1 MQKRAF
7 ILACAVALLAGYV
20 FAGPRLIRQVKPVY
34 PAEAKQAGVTGTV
47 RLEATIAPDGSVQN
61 VRAASGH
68 ALLVPQA
75 IEAVR
80 QWQYEPVLLD
90 GKPVAVMTTITLNF
104 TLPDAI
110 AIEDRPGSGGMRP
123 VQMVRPVYPPE
134 AKANKVTGTVLLL
147 AEVGNDGKVESLRTL
162 KGDPALAA
170 AAEEAVKQWIY
181 EPVRIAGEPVAVLV
195 EIEVNFRLAE

>member
-1 MQKRAF
+1 CTYFLYRRRNKQRLREQPVPRARTELPPATGVYRVGEGFMQKRAF

-20 FAGPRLIRQVKPVY
+20 FSGPRLIRQVKPVY
-34 PAEAKQAGVTGTV
+34 PAEAKQAGVTGTA

-90 GKPVAVMTTITLNF
+90 GKPVAVMTTIPLNF
-104 TLPDAI
+104 TLPDAL
-110 AIEDRPGSGGMRP
+110 ASESRPG
-123 VQMVRPVYPPE
+123 
-134 AKANKVTGTVLLL
+134 TG
-147 AEVGNDGKVESLRTL
+147 
-162 KGDPALAA
+162 
-170 AAEEAVKQWIY
+170 
-181 EPVRIAGEPVAVLV
+181 
-195 EIEVNFRLAE
+195 